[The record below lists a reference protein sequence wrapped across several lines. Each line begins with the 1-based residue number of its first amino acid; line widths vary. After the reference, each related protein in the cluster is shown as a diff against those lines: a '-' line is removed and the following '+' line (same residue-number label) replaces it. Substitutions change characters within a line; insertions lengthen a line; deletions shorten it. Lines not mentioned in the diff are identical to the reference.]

1 MKGILK
7 SFLLPQDL
15 YADDVAEIAP
25 DCIRQYGE
33 EEWRSVI
40 LTNEIHGHLGI
51 YSTLG
56 AKMGLRARDLFR
68 EQGLDEP
75 VSVLSWAGSTP
86 PVSCLND
93 GLQVSTGASMGHG
106 LFAVAPEGKEP
117 SVKARFTAGPL
128 SLEICLKPEYEE
140 LIKADIEKGVAL
152 YGHSSRYWEYVR
164 GLALRYWRDMDRT
177 QVFTFVFLP

>member
-7 SFLLPQDL
+7 SFLLPLDL

-25 DCIRQYGE
+25 DCLRQYGE
-33 EEWRSVI
+33 PEWRSVL

-56 AKMGLRARDLFR
+56 AKMGVWARDLFR
-68 EQGLDEP
+68 ERGVDEP
-75 VSVLSWAGSTP
+75 VSVLSSAGSIP

-106 LFAVAPEGKEP
+106 LFAVAPEGGKP
-117 SVKARFTAGPL
+117 SV
-128 SLEICLKPEYEE
+128 
-140 LIKADIEKGVAL
+140 
-152 YGHSSRYWEYVR
+152 
-164 GLALRYWRDMDRT
+164 
-177 QVFTFVFLP
+177 